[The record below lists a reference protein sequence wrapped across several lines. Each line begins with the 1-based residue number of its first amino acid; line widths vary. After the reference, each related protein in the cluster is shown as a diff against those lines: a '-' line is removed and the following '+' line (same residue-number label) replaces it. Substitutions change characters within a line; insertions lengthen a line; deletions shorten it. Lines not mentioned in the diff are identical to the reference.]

1 MIQAFFPNPLPR
13 YGQTVFVVNRLSRYA
28 MIFAMA
34 MLILL
39 IWLGPVGAQP
49 TEDATSEEAKA
60 AFTRLQSFISNMRTM
75 EADFLQRVAN
85 PAQGTPGESKGR
97 FYASRPGKFRWDYVF
112 PFVQNIVS
120 DGKEIFFYEPD
131 LKQVSIAN
139 WSRLNDSPA
148 SFFVS
153 NEPLATVFD
162 WSVYS
167 DPVFNS
173 PAVHLKP
180 KKDGEVQYIDVVLSP
195 ENDTLIRLS
204 ILDNMGNLSH
214 FHFYKSRINA
224 DIPPDRFQFKVPEGV
239 DIVRTNAVKQ

>member
-1 MIQAFFPNPLPR
+1 MIQTFFPNPLPN
-13 YGQTVFVVNRLSRYA
+13 YGQTVWVINRSARF
-28 MIFAMA
+28 ITISAMA
-34 MLILL
+34 VF
-39 IWLGPVGAQP
+39 IWLMWPSFVGAQQA
-49 TEDATSEEAKA
+49 EDNTSGEAKA
-60 AFTRLQSFISNMRTM
+60 AFTRLQSFISGMHTM
-75 EADFLQRVAN
+75 EADFLQRVVN
-85 PAQGTPGESKGR
+85 PAQGTPEESKGR
-97 FYASRPGKFRWDYVF
+97 FYASRPGKFRWDYLF

-153 NEPLATVFD
+153 NEPLETVFD

-167 DPVFNS
+167 DPVFHS

-180 KKDGEVQYIDVVLSP
+180 KKAGEVQYIDVVLSP
-195 ENDTLIRLS
+195 ENDSLIRLS
-204 ILDNMGNLSH
+204 ILDTMGNLSH